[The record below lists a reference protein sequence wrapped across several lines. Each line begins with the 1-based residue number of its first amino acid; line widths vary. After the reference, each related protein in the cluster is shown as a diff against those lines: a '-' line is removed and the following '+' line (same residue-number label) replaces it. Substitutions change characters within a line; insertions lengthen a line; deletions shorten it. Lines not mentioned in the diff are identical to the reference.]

1 MVPEALAKL
10 ERALRGSS
18 DIPEATRRELLDLV
32 AGLQAEIVSDE
43 PGGRSHGSASGVAQA
58 LATSVRQLEAT
69 HPHLVE
75 MVNQVAFALSN
86 LGI

>member
-1 MVPEALAKL
+1 
-10 ERALRGSS
+10 
-18 DIPEATRRELLDLV
+18 
-32 AGLQAEIVSDE
+32 
-43 PGGRSHGSASGVAQA
+43 VAQA